1 MQKVSKCLILDKQ
14 ATNGSQYRYRYLVK
28 ADDESGWANSECNYD
43 IGETATLFLTV
54 SRSRKWFAV
63 VQ

>member
-28 ADDESGWANSECNYD
+28 ADDESGWANSECKY
-43 IGETATLFLTV
+43 L
-54 SRSRKWFAV
+54 
-63 VQ
+63 